1 MRIVYFGSGRFGIP
15 SLEALRT
22 SRHDLLFAA
31 TQPPHPF
38 GRGRKLRPTAVAQWA
53 ESHDVECI
61 GTENVNTA
69 EMVARLTECK
79 PDVMVVI
86 ACGQKISRTLI
97 DLPAKGAINVHA
109 SLLPKYRGAAP
120 INWAIIRGET
130 RTGVSVITLA
140 DKIDAGDVLGEAE
153 ASIGSHETAGELHDH
168 LATLAAPLLLET
180 LAKLEAG
187 TATFTPQNHDEAT
200 FAPKLCKADGFLDFS
215 EPAEVLAWKT
225 RGFWPWPGA
234 AACFVSTRTQKST
247 RVGIAVADVLWTGEA
262 SDLEPGTFDDD
273 LNVVCG
279 KGKLAIMKI
288 KPAGA
293 GLMTFAEFINGW
305 HVQPGDRLVKVRG

>member
-1 MRIVYFGSGRFGIP
+1 MKIVYFGSGKFGIP
-15 SLEALRT
+15 SLEALHA
-22 SRHDLLFAA
+22 SRHELLFVA

-53 ESHDVECI
+53 ESHDIECI
-61 GTENVNTA
+61 GAENVNTP
-69 EMVARLTECK
+69 EMVERLTACR

-97 DLPAKGAINVHA
+97 ELPAKDAINVHA

-130 RTGVSVITLA
+130 RSGVSVITLA
-140 DKIDAGDVLGEAE
+140 DKIDAGDVLGETE
-153 ASIGSHETAGELHDH
+153 ASIGPHETAGDLHDR
-168 LATLAAPLLLET
+168 LAQLSGPLLLET
-180 LAKLEAG
+180 LARLEAG
-187 TATFTPQNHDEAT
+187 TAVYTEQNHAEAT

-234 AACFVSTRTQKST
+234 TACYVSAKTQKST
-247 RVGIAVADVLWTGEA
+247 RVVIAVADVLWTSEA
-262 SDLEPGTFDDD
+262 SELEPGTFDDD
-273 LNVVCG
+273 LNVVCS
-279 KGKLAIMKI
+279 KGKLGLMKL

-293 GLMTFAEFINGW
+293 GLMTFADFINGW
-305 HVQPGDRLVKVRG
+305 HVQPGDRLVKVEG